1 MLRRPR
7 AALSAVLLVLAC
19 LLVPVGTV
27 STWAKYEIEDAD
39 AYVATMAPLA
49 SDPAVRDAV
58 TAAVT
63 DSVAKEIDAGPLQ
76 STVESFLHDAVRSF
90 TETSAFRT
98 AWNAANRAAHDAVQS
113 ALTHDSDGAV
123 TIDLAPITEQV
134 KRQLTEEGTPFASRI
149 PVRHTEVTV
158 MQAQDLSHFRK
169 GFRMLQ
175 VAGLW
180 LPVAAVLLAAG
191 GILLA
196 VRRRRAVTAT
206 ALGAAVGAATLA
218 AAIAVARGLT
228 LADLPPDVSRT
239 AAGAVYDALTDTLR
253 TASWVIVGV
262 GLAVAAGAWVSGR
275 TGWAGGGG
283 AAGGGG
289 GGGESSGAAVGEG
302 VSGDGVSGP
311 VGGGSASGG
320 AGVAGGSGAPRPAD
334 SVPLRN
340 PSAARPRP

>member
-1 MLRRPR
+1 M
-7 AALSAVLLVLAC
+7 LLVLAC
-19 LLVPVGTV
+19 LLVPVGAV

-63 DSVAKEIDAGPLQ
+63 DSVAKEIHAGPLQ
-76 STVESFLHDAVRSF
+76 SAVESFLRDAVHSF
-90 TETSAFRT
+90 TETGAFQA

-134 KRQLTEEGTPFASRI
+134 KHQLTEEGTPFANRI

-158 MQAQDLSHFRK
+158 MKAQDLSHFRK

-180 LPVAAVLLAAG
+180 LPVAAVLLAVG

-206 ALGAAVGAATLA
+206 ALGAALGAGVLA
-218 AAIAVARGLT
+218 AAVAVGRGLT
-228 LADLPPDVSRT
+228 LDDLPPDVSRA

-253 TASWVIVGV
+253 TAAWVIVGV
-262 GLAVAAGAWVSGR
+262 GLVVALGAWLSGR
-275 TGWAGGGG
+275 LPRGGPGVPRPHRPSRPFGTFRPFRPGTGPTPPQPA
-283 AAGGGG
+283 
-289 GGGESSGAAVGEG
+289 
-302 VSGDGVSGP
+302 P
-311 VGGGSASGG
+311 PQP
-320 AGVAGGSGAPRPAD
+320 APRSPA
-334 SVPLRN
+334 SLREDL
-340 PSAARPRP
+340 